1 MTSAASPCLQQVQQ
15 HHLTAPTLVS
25 KSSKK
30 YAHGIYPAGSAMSR
44 MNSRSSGVTVLC
56 RGSSSSGAQRYNPQN
71 TDQPM
76 VLPDPSL
83 SAVETVSV
91 QLSALQESNEP
102 WANHGIQTAYEFG
115 YDVGGLDPSM
125 YFAYPTDLYHL
136 DHFMGKFQNRFPD
149 LVNSSSF
156 RVVED
161 GVVEPADVD
170 DVDAVWTVD
179 AQVVGGSG
187 KSETTVRFH
196 LKRKK
201 VGSRKGSLMT
211 YMIETL
217 SVK

>member
-1 MTSAASPCLQQVQQ
+1 MWRTV
-15 HHLTAPTLVS
+15 
-25 KSSKK
+25 
-30 YAHGIYPAGSAMSR
+30 
-44 MNSRSSGVTVLC
+44 NSRSSDVLLVLC
-56 RGSSSSGAQRYNPQN
+56 VRGSSSSGAQRYNPQN

-76 VLPDPSL
+76 VVPDPSL
-83 SAVETVSV
+83 SAVESV
-91 QLSALQESNEP
+91 RAQLSALQTSNEP

-156 RVVED
+156 HVLED
-161 GVVEPADVD
+161 SVVEPADTVD
-170 DVDAVWTVD
+170 DGVWTVD
-179 AQVVGGSG
+179 ARVVGGSG

-196 LKRKK
+196 LKKKK

-217 SVK
+217 AL